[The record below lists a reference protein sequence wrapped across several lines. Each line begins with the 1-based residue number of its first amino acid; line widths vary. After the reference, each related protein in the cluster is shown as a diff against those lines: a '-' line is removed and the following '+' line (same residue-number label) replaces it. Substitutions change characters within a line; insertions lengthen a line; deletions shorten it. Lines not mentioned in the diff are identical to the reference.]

1 MNVST
6 TYFDP
11 LIGADIATLI
21 QPNTRVVFLES
32 PAPSPWKCGIFRRW
46 CGPSR
51 AVAPEVVI
59 MIDNTWAAGVLFKA
73 LDFDIDISIQAGTKY
88 LIGHFRLHARHRRR
102 QRALLGSAARVLPI

>member
-32 PAPSPWKCGIFRRW
+32 PAPSPRKCRTFRRW
-46 CGPSR
+46 CRPF
-51 AVAPEVVI
+51 AP
-59 MIDNTWAAGVLFKA
+59 
-73 LDFDIDISIQAGTKY
+73 
-88 LIGHFRLHARHRRR
+88 
-102 QRALLGSAARVLPI
+102 